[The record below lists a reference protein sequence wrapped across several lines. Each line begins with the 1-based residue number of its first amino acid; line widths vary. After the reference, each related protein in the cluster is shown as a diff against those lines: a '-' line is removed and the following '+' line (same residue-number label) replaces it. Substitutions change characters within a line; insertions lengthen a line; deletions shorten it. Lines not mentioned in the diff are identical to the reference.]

1 MFKQQPILDPLSL
14 LHSLFNNTGRR
25 VGSVGSVARVARV
38 GRHLHTTSKLGSFS
52 QIT

>member
-25 VGSVGSVARVARV
+25 VGSVARVARV